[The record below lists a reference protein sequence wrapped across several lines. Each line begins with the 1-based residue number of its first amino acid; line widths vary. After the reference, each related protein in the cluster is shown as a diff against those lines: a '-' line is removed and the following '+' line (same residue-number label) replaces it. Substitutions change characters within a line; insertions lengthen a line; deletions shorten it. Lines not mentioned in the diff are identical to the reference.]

1 MADASKLIVTGQGI
15 QKLHESRMC
24 FLEELGHVQFSGNM
38 IQSEGILSKTG
49 GGSLMVSFAEIPVQG
64 KLSLYDAGSLEEV
77 II

>member
-1 MADASKLIVTGQGI
+1 
-15 QKLHESRMC
+15 MC